1 VKERSGKPLQAG
13 KSTINLVS
21 FHRGHKYVHAD
32 IIEAKFCGTDDD
44 GAGKWEIVARHP
56 GGCTPGDSN
65 WHSIDKKILPGAYG
79 PEELREWIDKLR
91 ELRNPVWLSGA
102 WFCPI
107 YRTLNVDHL
116 ALCLEQQDQVI
127 AYLNEATDH
136 GSAYAG
142 RPPSFEFR
150 LTPRKP
156 TGKPFPHGWD
166 GTALVGF
173 LYDYFSSG
181 RKLQTITKTDFCALT
196 GHDEQTVA
204 ALIENGAVP
213 LKGSG
218 RTTFDCMQLAK
229 FLAHAYTNC
238 WNGWKFVWG
247 HQWKI
252 ERGSKPNALR
262 IGNEDWYEVNYEARG
277 PGVYLLF
284 KDSKLQYVGESGCV
298 MQRVANHYGDP
309 RWGDFDMALYRP
321 VDPSKRRTMERHY
334 TRELCP
340 QFDPHRYQVCN

>member
-1 VKERSGKPLQAG
+1 VKKRNKMLLKAG
-13 KSTINLVS
+13 DSVVNLVS

-32 IIEAKFCGTDDD
+32 IVEARFGGWDQNDD
-44 GAGKWEIVARHP
+44 GQWEIIARHHGGTQP
-56 GGCTPGDSN
+56 GRSN
-65 WHSIDKKILPGAYG
+65 WHSVDKKVLHAAYG

-91 ELRNPVWLSGA
+91 ALPNPIWLTSA

-107 YRTLNVDHL
+107 YRALNVDHF
-116 ALCLEQQDQVI
+116 AVCDEDDEDVVRR
-127 AYLNEATDH
+127 LNEATND
-136 GSAYAG
+136 G
-142 RPPSFEFR
+142 RDYSPHAPSFEFR
-150 LTPRKP
+150 LTPRKA
-156 TGKPFPHGWD
+156 TGQPFPWGSV

-173 LYDYFSSG
+173 LYDYFSNG
-181 RKLQTITKTDFCALT
+181 RKLQTVTKTDLSVLT
-196 GHDEQTVA
+196 GHDNNTIA

-218 RTTFDCMQLAK
+218 EASFDCMQLAK
-229 FLAHAYTNC
+229 FLAHAYENC

-252 ERGSKPNALR
+252 ERGSRPSARR
-262 IGNEDWYEVNYEARG
+262 IGNEDWYEVNYQARG

-284 KDSKLQYVGESGCV
+284 KKDRLQYVGESGCV

-321 VDPSKRRTMERHY
+321 VEPSKRRTMERHY